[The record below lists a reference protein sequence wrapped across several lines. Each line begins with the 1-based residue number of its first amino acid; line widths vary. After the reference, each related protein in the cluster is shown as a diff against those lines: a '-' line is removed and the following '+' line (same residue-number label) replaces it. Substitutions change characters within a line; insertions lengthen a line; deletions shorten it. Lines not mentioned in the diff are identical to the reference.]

1 MLILL
6 ILLLLLILFLVYFLI
21 ELNQTKT
28 VDVKPNTYIVKP
40 KRRHLIGG
48 CSGTRFGCCP
58 DGYTAKNNHRGS
70 NCDTRRHLI
79 GGCSGTRYGCC
90 PDGYTAKNNHRGSN
104 C

>member
-6 ILLLLLILFLVYFLI
+6 ILLLLVILFLVYFLI

-28 VDVKPNTYIVKP
+28 VDVKPKRHHLIGGCSGTRYGCCPDGYIAKNDY
-40 KRRHLIGG
+40 RGSNCHTRHHLIGG

-70 NCDTRRHLI
+70 NC
-79 GGCSGTRYGCC
+79 
-90 PDGYTAKNNHRGSN
+90 
-104 C
+104 

>member
-6 ILLLLLILFLVYFLI
+6 ILLLLVILFLVYFLI

-40 KRRHLIGG
+40 NTYIVKSKRH
-48 CSGTRFGCCP
+48 
-58 DGYTAKNNHRGS
+58 
-70 NCDTRRHLI
+70 HLI